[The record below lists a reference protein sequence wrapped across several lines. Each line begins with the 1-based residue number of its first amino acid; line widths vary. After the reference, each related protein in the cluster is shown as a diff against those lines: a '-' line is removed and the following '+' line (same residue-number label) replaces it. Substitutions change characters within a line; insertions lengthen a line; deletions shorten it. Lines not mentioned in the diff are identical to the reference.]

1 MKNIKIRSKKEVNT
15 SILNGLSSALEIVQG
30 KKPAKRMRE
39 VIIPDLPLYKG
50 KDVKRVRE
58 KIEVTQKIFAE
69 VIGVSVKT
77 IEAWEGNRNIPD
89 GPAQRIFYALDNNP
103 SFLKIFGIKV

>member
-1 MKNIKIRSKKEVNT
+1 MKSTKVRSKKEVNL

-50 KDVKRVRE
+50 KDVKRVRD

-77 IEAWEGNRNIPD
+77 IEAWEGDRNIPD
-89 GPAQRIFYALDNNP
+89 GPAQRIFYALDNDP
-103 SFLKIFGIKV
+103 SILKIFGIKV